1 MRRNVDTKSAM
12 ANALRE
18 CMQSTPID
26 RISIKTI
33 TDACGLNRQTFYY
46 HFHDVYDLIHWSIN
60 TRIAAALPG
69 GHDSEKWQDSL
80 TVILHTLI
88 DDRDLVIKLRHSI
101 DSGLMHRYM
110 RDEVGNLVIEAV
122 TREFGPIE
130 IPERD
135 MVFIS
140 RFFAAGVTDAVLSWI
155 DDGMHE
161 TPETLVSQ
169 FELLIRPDIA
179 RLVARLSNA

>member
-1 MRRNVDTKSAM
+1 MSKSDLTKQALDESFRSLLATKPLDHVTVTAIARN
-12 ANALRE
+12 
-18 CMQSTPID
+18 
-26 RISIKTI
+26 
-33 TDACGLNRQTFYY
+33 CGVNRQTFYY

-80 TVILHTLI
+80 TVILHTRI